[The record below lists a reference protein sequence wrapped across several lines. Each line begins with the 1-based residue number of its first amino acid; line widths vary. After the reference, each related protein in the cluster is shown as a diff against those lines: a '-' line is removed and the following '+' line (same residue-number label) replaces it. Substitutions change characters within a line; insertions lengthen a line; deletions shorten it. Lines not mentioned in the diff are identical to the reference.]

1 MESGKILIAVWP
13 EASAYNATY
22 CLARALRQRGHEVVY
37 AVPQRWQERVSQQGF
52 ETALLEISEP
62 RVTESDGTWDRLRSI
77 LTGLRDAHRQI
88 DVLCESLMPYRG
100 LGFDLVLLHPTLWL
114 SKLLQ
119 ADTDCD
125 QAVAVI
131 ESFLAVC

>member
-13 EASAYNATY
+13 GERLQCHL
-22 CLARALRQRGHEVVY
+22 CLARSCASVAMKSYTCPTPLAGT
-37 AVPQRWQERVSQQGF
+37 VSQQGF
-52 ETALLEISEP
+52 ETALLRSQG
-62 RVTESDGTWDRLRSI
+62 RVTESDGTWDRWRSI